1 MEFSLNDGI
10 EDGFAMSHLVDRDS
24 AKLGSIRTY
33 LTPTCSFARNSW
45 LPCSLIAWCLITGCN
60 GSSKRVPGF
69 SFKLSQHENL
79 HFASKA
85 KETPRATTV
94 TKSTEPVDNHDKP
107 DVRLVSD
114 EQLVG
119 SESKEADAQPAESSG
134 SEAGESATF
143 PTSGISLAQ
152 LEAIALANN
161 PTLVQAQ
168 AAVAA
173 EQGIYRQAGLYP
185 NPQMGYLNGSA
196 SVPGV
201 KQSNGMFFSQEI
213 VTAKKLTLAQQTAA
227 AEIIRYQWDNESQ
240 RRRVLND
247 LRIRYYEV
255 LGAQEAHAVADRMVK
270 IAEKS
275 VTMAQQ
281 TVQAG
286 TFAQTELNNAKVQLE
301 TAKLSRDEAGERY
314 RAAWEQLATIVG
326 ASPMSPVPITD
337 ELPKTIPELDLETC
351 WGELLGNSPQ
361 LRSNESD
368 LGHAWATYREAC
380 AQAIPNVTVQTVG
393 EYDRVT
399 QSTTVST
406 LVALPVPIFNRN
418 QGNID
423 KSSADICAAEA
434 EIRRVQLVLR
444 DQLADS
450 YRRYRT
456 SQKQAERLRDVIL
469 PSAEENMKLTT
480 QLFEAQEIGLT
491 PVLTVQHTYFQSQLA
506 YVEALT
512 EVHKVITEIRGLQ
525 LTGGL
530 NPAAIGSAIQNQPGG
545 GSQRQR
551 ALLNEVQDKATKQLL
566 PAAQISQ

>member
-1 MEFSLNDGI
+1 
-10 EDGFAMSHLVDRDS
+10 MSHLVNRAS
-24 AKLGSIRTY
+24 ANPDSIRTY
-33 LTPTCSFARNSW
+33 FDTISSFARRSW
-45 LPCSLIAWCLITGCN
+45 LPCSLMASCLITGCN
-60 GSSKRVPGF
+60 GAAKRAPGF
-69 SFKLSQHENL
+69 SLKRSHQEKL
-79 HFASKA
+79 HFTSKSSVPA
-85 KETPRATTV
+85 DNETETVAPDSKEDQERP
-94 TKSTEPVDNHDKP
+94 S
-107 DVRLVSD
+107 VRLVSD
-114 EQLVG
+114 EQLVTTNAEESVEPSTDSKTPEK
-119 SESKEADAQPAESSG
+119 SEPVA
-134 SEAGESATF
+134 F
-143 PTSGISLAQ
+143 PTSGVSLVE

-196 SVPGV
+196 SAPGV

-213 VTAKKLTLAQQTAA
+213 VTAKKLALAQQSAA
-227 AEIIRYQWDNESQ
+227 AEILRYQWDNESQ

-275 VTMAQQ
+275 VSMAQQ

-286 TFAQTELNNAKVQLE
+286 TFSQTELNNAKVQLE
-301 TAKLSRDEAGERY
+301 TARLAGDEAGERY

-326 ASPMSPVPITD
+326 GAPLSPVPITD
-337 ELPKTIPELDLETC
+337 QLPKTIPELDLETR
-351 WGELLGNSPQ
+351 WSELLASSPQ
-361 LRSNESD
+361 LKSNECD
-368 LGHAWATYREAC
+368 LSHAWATFREAR

-399 QSTTVST
+399 QATTVST
-406 LVALPVPIFNRN
+406 LVALPIPIFNRN

-444 DQLADS
+444 DQLAES

-456 SQKQAERLRDVIL
+456 AQRQAERLRDVIL

-491 PVLTVQHTYFQSQLA
+491 PVLTVQQTYFQSQLA

-512 EVHKVITEIRGLQ
+512 EVHKVITEIEGLQ

-545 GSQRQR
+545 GAQRQR